1 MEQIEDVFTINEEY
15 QYNKLI
21 VFINSTGKK
30 LTELR
35 KLSFITKFDNYL
47 SDLSNKDIPL
57 FYFVFNLNKAK
68 IPTNF
73 SFIRDLTKLLLKHS
87 EVIYKKLEF
96 SVILYK
102 SNLFYTFFNLFK
114 RYYEPIK
121 PLYLCQRYE
130 DISLCIHNEKE
141 RSRFPEIIS
150 KIKKKG

>member
-47 SDLSNKDIPL
+47 TNLSNRDISL

-68 IPTNF
+68 IPVN
-73 SFIRDLTKLLLKHS
+73 
-87 EVIYKKLEF
+87 
-96 SVILYK
+96 
-102 SNLFYTFFNLFK
+102 
-114 RYYEPIK
+114 PIK
-121 PLYLCQRYE
+121 QKQRMWT
-130 DISLCIHNEKE
+130 
-141 RSRFPEIIS
+141 
-150 KIKKKG
+150 